1 LNIDPHFHHTH
12 APTPED
18 ELHMLKKRATSAT
31 KPRKIAAVAGK
42 GTSAKGISVKE
53 VVAWMRDRIRTGR
66 FVPGQRLIE
75 ADIMREL
82 NASRSRVREAL
93 QRLATE
99 GVVTI
104 EEFKGA
110 SVKHLT
116 RHEVVQL
123 YRARM
128 ALEGLAAADCATNA
142 APELKQRLKQLQKD
156 LNTLEN
162 SGNHEQFA
170 RLNDEWHRLIVEG
183 SGNSYVAAFVERL
196 RIPVYR
202 LLFSTFYNAGR
213 IDAANADHQRITE
226 AIVAGRAKE
235 AERLMREHISEALAA
250 LNTLGQEFF
259 N

>member
-1 LNIDPHFHHTH
+1 MSRM
-12 APTPED
+12 PT
-18 ELHMLKKRATSAT
+18 KRATVPKTNKKPAT
-31 KPRKIAAVAGK
+31 AAVAEAV
-42 GTSAKGISVKE
+42 TVMAIVTWIRE
-53 VVAWMRDRIRTGR
+53 RVRTGR
-66 FVPGQRLIE
+66 FVPGQRLVE

-82 NASRSRVREAL
+82 KATRSRVREAL

-116 RHEVVQL
+116 RTEVVQL

-128 ALEGLAAADCATNA
+128 VLEGLAAADCATNA
-142 APELKQRLKQLQKD
+142 SPELKQQLKQLQKE
-156 LNTLEN
+156 LNNLEN
-162 SGNHEQFA
+162 SGNHDQFA
-170 RLNDEWHRLIVEG
+170 RLNDAWHRLIVEG

-196 RIPVYR
+196 RVPVYR

-213 IDAANADHQRITE
+213 IDAANSDHQRITE
-226 AIVAGRAKE
+226 AIVTGRAKE
-235 AERLMREHISEALAA
+235 AERLMRDHIAEALEA
-250 LNTLGQEFF
+250 LNSLGAEFF

>member
-1 LNIDPHFHHTH
+1 MP
-12 APTPED
+12 
-18 ELHMLKKRATSAT
+18 KKRAAT
-31 KPRKIAAVAGK
+31 ASKSKLKEPAG
-42 GTSAKGISVKE
+42 KGISVKD
-53 VVAWMRDRIRTGR
+53 VVAWVRERIRTGR

-82 NASRSRVREAL
+82 SASRSRVREAL

-116 RHEVVQL
+116 RREVVQQ

-128 ALEGLAAADCATNA
+128 ALEGVAAADCAANA
-142 APELKQRLKQLQKD
+142 TPELKQRLKHLQKE
-156 LNTLEN
+156 LNNLEN

-170 RLNDEWHRLIVEG
+170 KLNDDWHRLIVEG
-183 SGNSYVAAFVERL
+183 SGNTYVAAFVERL
-196 RIPVYR
+196 RVPVYR

-213 IDAANADHQRITE
+213 IDDANADHQRITE
-226 AIVAGRAKE
+226 AI
-235 AERLMREHISEALAA
+235 
-250 LNTLGQEFF
+250 
-259 N
+259 

>member
-1 LNIDPHFHHTH
+1 LNIDGDFIHTREH
-12 APTPED
+12 SIYAYNHCMP
-18 ELHMLKKRATSAT
+18 KKRAALAKTLKKTSAS
-31 KPRKIAAVAGK
+31 
-42 GTSAKGISVKE
+42 TSARGVPVSA
-53 VVAWMRDRIRTGR
+53 VVTWIRDRVRTGR

-99 GVVTI
+99 GVVTL

-116 RHEVVQL
+116 RAEVVQL

-128 ALEGLAAADCATNA
+128 VLEGLAAADCAANA
-142 APELKQRLKQLQKD
+142 SPALKQQLKQLQKE
-156 LNTLEN
+156 LNELEH

-170 RLNDEWHRLIVEG
+170 RLNDAWHRLIVDG

-196 RIPVYR
+196 RVPVYR

-213 IDAANADHQRITE
+213 IDNANADHQRITE

-235 AERLMREHISEALAA
+235 AERLMRDHIAEALEA